1 MHVSDR
7 MPAARRAPEP
17 PADGMTWSWLAWQ
30 MRLHR
35 ENFIPPPH
43 LRGLPLAHVEARAR
57 EEQVAERAAEEARRQ
72 ATAHPEIAPAESPEI
87 APSGTPAAPPREV
100 ARSAGW
106 RLRGRY
112 LAYLRRGASF
122 REAAART
129 GIDESTARRWRRT
142 RPLFAAQ
149 CAGIVA
155 ERHAERSDDFRLR
168 AGQPRVRPH
177 FYRGKQVGEQVVHD
191 DRPLMFLLKLEDG
204 QRARAEAHAFRAE
217 ENRLQRAHEIR
228 LKEMEIAARREDRA
242 QAAAQLAQK
251 QASQAQP
258 SPAQTSPAQ
267 TSRTQASERQTS
279 DLARRLAAADARM
292 LRIAEERARRAAAS
306 LPASAA
312 QPPSPAN
319 DRSARDSN
327 ALDVEPADSGPL
339 RIVEVPD
346 RSM

>member
-1 MHVSDR
+1 VLSS
-7 MPAARRAPEP
+7 MP
-17 PADGMTWSWLAWQ
+17 
-30 MRLHR
+30 
-35 ENFIPPPH
+35 
-43 LRGLPLAHVEARAR
+43 V
-57 EEQVAERAAEEARRQ
+57 
-72 ATAHPEIAPAESPEI
+72 
-87 APSGTPAAPPREV
+87 
-100 ARSAGW
+100 
-106 RLRGRY
+106 
-112 LAYLRRGASF
+112 
-122 REAAART
+122 
-129 GIDESTARRWRRT
+129 
-142 RPLFAAQ
+142 
-149 CAGIVA
+149 
-155 ERHAERSDDFRLR
+155 R

-177 FYRGKQVGEQVVHD
+177 FYRGRQVGEQVVHD

-228 LKEMEIAARREDRA
+228 MKEMEIAARREDRA

-251 QASQAQP
+251 QASQAQ
-258 SPAQTSPAQ
+258 ASPAQ
-267 TSRTQASERQTS
+267 TSRTQASEIQTS

-339 RIVEVPD
+339 RIVEAPD
-346 RSM
+346 RSE